1 MGMIFNAFCT
11 SGKQIYLF
19 FSLHMCMPA
28 DPLNVVERTPYL
40 GIDLNKNRSASLFA
54 LVWVDGGYTA
64 NLTTEFQLENGLD
77 KLTNVTAVEMES
89 LSDSLVRIDV
99 VFYFFSGFETAE
111 RLTVNLT
118 WVFHLFGPEGHSV
131 LASTLLDFEASTL
144 PPPSARTGVSSGVIL
159 AVTIP
164 LVVLAL
170 VLSAVLSSLC
180 VLHRRRA
187 AVEVTKPP
195 VSDIRKLFQQVA
207 SILIYVCTYRCVYAM

>member
-1 MGMIFNAFCT
+1 
-11 SGKQIYLF
+11 
-19 FSLHMCMPA
+19 MPA

-54 LVWVDGGYTA
+54 LVWVAGGYTA
-64 NLTTEFQLENGLD
+64 NLTTELKLENGLD
-77 KLTNVTAVEMES
+77 KLANVTAVEMES
-89 LSDSLVRIDV
+89 LSDYLVRIDV
-99 VFYFFSGFETAE
+99 VFYFINGFETAE

-144 PPPSARTGVSSGVIL
+144 PPPPARTAVYSGVIL

-170 VLSAVLSSLC
+170 VLSAVVSSLC

-207 SILIYVCTYRCVYAM
+207 SVRVYVCTYRCVYAM